1 MRTFKSTG
9 QQGGF
14 VLLLSAVIT
23 LSISAALMTLH
34 IDSERKIANK
44 LRAVEAGVQLR
55 AFNYGVMRLISDLGP
70 TATAGTYVGTG
81 WLKLASCSTPGTS
94 TVAYLP
100 CSFPDTNRYRDT
112 YTTVLSVSGSNVE
125 ATISVPWPKVLGNQ
139 SAKAASTMRQTAASD
154 NSLIGEYGVTITP
167 AVLGWVTFKD
177 VVETSIS
184 KTVESTASNNAAL
197 DVWLRRDG
205 SNKFAATLD
214 MDGNDITNVGS
225 LDASGTIEAATF
237 SATSVLFDSINSQ
250 GGVDVA
256 GFVNAVDGITTG
268 NNVDALGN
276 LLLGDGANNTSILFR
291 QSGNPISMTAE
302 IGGDLIITNTA
313 GNAQL
318 IADKVYIKDVNRFAS
333 QAVYNLSIVPNN
345 GRIDVITCPAGTT
358 EQVFTAVSGLSN
370 NVPESI
376 SAFDVV
382 TTTVAGTPDKW
393 NFEVQ
398 LITSSGRVASGSVD
412 ANILVVVKCS

>member
-256 GFVNAVDGITTG
+256 GVVDADGGITTG
-268 NNVDALGN
+268 NNVDALGS

-291 QSGNPISMTAE
+291 QSGDPISMTAE